1 MPSLSTGRRG
11 DLEVQVGVRVP
22 ERLTEE
28 QRQMLEQMADS
39 LGEDAYRGDDG
50 FFERLRNAFR

>member
-1 MPSLSTGRRG
+1 
-11 DLEVQVGVRVP
+11 
-22 ERLTEE
+22 
-28 QRQMLEQMADS
+28 MADS